1 MVIYREPLVNRL
13 DLALEARGHL
23 VDDRHESAFRLF
35 KGFYEGWPKI
45 VFDLYGQTIVAHNHM
60 EDSQLGHQA
69 AERGLTFILE
79 KWPWITTAVLK
90 TRRADSP
97 AARNGIIVYGTKPNH
112 WIREYGIRYAIDLQ
126 LNRDASFYLDTRLLR
141 RWILDHLAGKTVLNT
156 FAYTGSLGVA
166 AVGGGAERVI
176 HTDLNKSFLNIAKSS
191 YTLNGFPIDKKLFQ
205 TGDFWSHMNR
215 LKRAGE
221 QFDCVILDPPFFSST
236 EQGRVDLAQ
245 NVKRLINKVRPLVK
259 SGGRLVAINNALF
272 VKGRAYLDVLEEIC
286 RDGYVEIERFIP
298 VPDDITG
305 YPTTQVDNPP
315 VDPSPFNHPT
325 KIVILKIRHAL

>member
-13 DLALEARGHL
+13 DLALEARAHL

-35 KGFYEGWPKI
+35 NGFYEGWPKI
-45 VFDLYGQTIVAHNHM
+45 VFDLYGQTIVIHNHM
-60 EDSQLGHQA
+60 EDIQLGHQA
-69 AERGLTFILE
+69 AERGLNFILE
-79 KWPWITTAVLK
+79 KLPWITTAVSK

-97 AARNGIIVYGTKPNH
+97 AERNGVVVYGTKPNH

-141 RWILDHLAGKTVLNT
+141 RWLLDHLAGKTVLNT

-166 AVGGGAERVI
+166 AAGGGAERVI

-215 LKRAGE
+215 FKRAAE

-236 EQGRVDLAQ
+236 ERGRVDLAQ

-272 VKGRAYLDVLEEIC
+272 VKGQAYVEILEEIC

-305 YPTTQVDNPP
+305 YPTTRVDNPP

-325 KIVILKIRHAL
+325 KIVILKIRHAF